1 MPYDGNIR
9 RRACLYARC
18 VTYRDG
24 GVDVVLSRDR
34 VGSKDRSDLGR
45 REPSVCHAREDRVG
59 RVGRLRNK
67 SVGGDLRD
75 VGATSEELEARATS
89 AVGNADCTSELDAK
103 QGIDAS

>member
-75 VGATSEELEARATS
+75 VGATSEELEAWATS

-103 QGIDAS
+103 QKIDAS